1 MAQAT
6 PAKAAEQKKGGF
18 DFSILVIP
26 VAFAIAFI
34 FWYVV
39 CKGHTEVLPN
49 GHREAKKVE
58 GGSDMLGLIYMGGF
72 IVPILFTMLLTVITF
87 SVERFL
93 TIGKA
98 KGTGSIEEFLQKIK
112 TALSKNDLNAALAEC
127 KKQQGSV
134 ANVVQAGL
142 HKYEEMDKNT
152 TLEGEKKVLAIQQEI
167 EEATSLELPSLQENL
182 PVIATIAS
190 VGTLVALLG
199 TVLGMIRSFSAMAAA
214 GTPDPSALSAGI
226 SEALINTAI
235 GIGTSAIAVIAYSFF
250 TAKIDK
256 LTYAIDEIGFSIAQ
270 TFASRNK

>member
-1 MAQAT
+1 MAQVT
-6 PAKAAEQKKGGF
+6 PAKQKKGGF

-26 VAFAIAFI
+26 VSFIISFI

-39 CKGHTEVLPN
+39 CKSHTEVLPN
-49 GHREAKKVE
+49 GKIEAKHTPD
-58 GGSDMLGLIYMGGF
+58 GADMLGLIYMGGF
-72 IVPILFTMLLTVITF
+72 IVPILFTLLLTTITF

-98 KGTGSIEEFLQKIK
+98 KGTGSIEVFLQKIK
-112 TALSKNDLNAALAEC
+112 AALSKDDLSTALAEC

-142 HKYEEMDKNT
+142 HKYEEMSKNAE
-152 TLEGEKKVLAIQQEI
+152 LEGEKKVLAIQQEI

-182 PVIATIAS
+182 PIIATIAS

-199 TVLGMIRSFSAMAAA
+199 TVLGMIRAFSALATS
-214 GTPDPSALSAGI
+214 GTPDPGALSQGI

-235 GIGTSAIAVIAYSFF
+235 GIGTSAIAIIAYSYF

-270 TFASRNK
+270 TFASRGKK

>member
-6 PAKAAEQKKGGF
+6 AATATKKKSF
-18 DFSILVIP
+18 DWSILVIP
-26 VAFAIAFI
+26 VSLVIGLV
-34 FWYVV
+34 FWGVV
-39 CKGHTEVLPN
+39 CKSHTEVLPN
-49 GHREAKKVE
+49 GKVEAKH
-58 GGSDMLGLIYMGGF
+58 GPDGTDTLGLIYMGGF
-72 IVPILFTMLLTVITF
+72 IVPILFTMLLTTITF
-87 SVERFL
+87 SIERFL
-93 TIGKA
+93 TINKA

-112 TALSKNDLNAALAEC
+112 TALAKNDINGALAEC

-152 TLEGEKKVLAIQQEI
+152 ELEGEKKVLAIQQEV

-182 PVIATIAS
+182 PVVATIAS

-199 TVLGMIRSFSAMAAA
+199 TVLGMIRSFSAMAAS
-214 GTPDPSALSAGI
+214 GTPDPGALSQGI

-235 GIGTSAIAVIAYSFF
+235 GIGTSALSVIAYGFF

>member
-6 PAKAAEQKKGGF
+6 AATATKKKSF
-18 DFSILVIP
+18 DWSILVIP
-26 VAFAIAFI
+26 VSFVIGFL
-34 FWYVV
+34 FWFVV
-39 CKGHTEVLPN
+39 CKAHTEVLPN
-49 GHREAKKVE
+49 GHREALKVE
-58 GGSDMLGLIYMGGF
+58 GGSDKLGLIYMGGF
-72 IVPILFTMLLTVITF
+72 IVPLLFTMLLTTITF
-87 SVERFL
+87 SIERFL
-93 TIGKA
+93 TISKA
-98 KGTGSIEEFLQKIK
+98 KGTGSIEDFLQKIK
-112 TALSKNDLNAALAEC
+112 SALAKNDINGALAEC

-152 TLEGEKKVLAIQQEI
+152 ELEGEKKVLAIQQEV

-182 PVIATIAS
+182 PIIATIAS

-199 TVLGMIRSFSAMAAA
+199 TVLGMISSFAAMAAA

-235 GIGTSAIAVIAYSFF
+235 GIGTSALSVIAYSFF
-250 TAKIDK
+250 SSKIDK
-256 LTYAIDEIGFSIAQ
+256 LTYSIDEIGFSIAQ